1 LEVVL
6 TSFHSVTPYIIS
18 EYEPEVILIFDSHL
32 DNYLATGVD
41 GTLRAL
47 IYRLPDLHK
56 YAVLRPSAH
65 VLMRE
70 LNPNSLIYL
79 VIPECCYREVIR
91 ERFGVEVGDEKFERV
106 SSYMAR
112 FINEILKIEVVFIPP
127 QDVKVLLDELRG
139 SVLAIDI
146 DVDYLA
152 EFSNECY
159 TPPPGGPGKCNI
171 GTLESILG
179 LIKELNPPLITIS
192 EFTLRAL
199 SDSRSHLTSLIKKL
213 RSLGY
218 RVRRGY
224 LVPSD
229 REAMKAIDM
238 SHRAFQAIKHATS
251 DLIRAYQEN
260 ANQNAE
266 ILEALDS
273 VTLSIFLRFYGHLI
287 KEDRLEV

>member
-1 LEVVL
+1 LETFL
-6 TSFHSVTPYIIS
+6 TSFHSATPYIIN
-18 EYEPEVILIFDSHL
+18 EYEPGAILIFDSHL

-70 LNPNSLIYL
+70 LNPDSLIYL
-79 VIPECCYREVIR
+79 VIPECCYREIIR
-91 ERFGVEVGDEKFERV
+91 ERLGVEVGDEKFERV

-112 FINEILKIEVVFIPP
+112 FINEILNIEVIFIPP

-159 TPPPGGPGKCNI
+159 TSPPGGPGKCNI

-199 SDSRSHLTSLIKKL
+199 SDSRSYLNSLIKKL
-213 RSLGY
+213 RRLGY
-218 RVRRGY
+218 RIRRGY

-238 SHRAFQAIKHATS
+238 SHRVFKAIEHTTS
-251 DLIRAYQEN
+251 HLTRAYLGSTDQI
-260 ANQNAE
+260 AH

-273 VTLSIFLRFYGHLI
+273 VALSIFLEFYGHLI
-287 KEDRLEV
+287 KEDKV

>member
-1 LEVVL
+1 LETFL
-6 TSFHSVTPYIIS
+6 TSFHSATPYIIN
-18 EYEPEVILIFDSHL
+18 EYEPEAILIFDSHL
-32 DNYLATGVD
+32 DNYLATGVN

-79 VIPECCYREVIR
+79 VIPECCYREIIR

-106 SSYMAR
+106 SSYMVR
-112 FINEILKIEVVFIPP
+112 FINEILNIEIIFIPP

-159 TPPPGGPGKCNI
+159 TSPPGGPGKCNI

-179 LIKELNPPLITIS
+179 LIKELDPLLITIS

-199 SDSRSHLTSLIKKL
+199 SDSRSHLNSLIKKL

-218 RVRRGY
+218 RIRRGY

-238 SHRAFQAIKHATS
+238 SHRVFKAIEHAKSHLT
-251 DLIRAYQEN
+251 RAYLGSADQI
-260 ANQNAE
+260 AQM
-266 ILEALDS
+266 LEALDS
-273 VTLSIFLRFYGHLI
+273 VALGIFLKFYGHLI
-287 KEDRLEV
+287 KEDKF

>member
-1 LEVVL
+1 METFL
-6 TSFHSVTPYIIS
+6 TSFHSATPYIIN
-18 EYEPEVILIFDSHL
+18 EYEPEAILIFDSHL
-32 DNYLATGVD
+32 DNYLATGVN

-79 VIPECCYREVIR
+79 VIPECCYREIIR
-91 ERFGVEVGDEKFERV
+91 ERFGVKVGDEKFERV

-112 FINEILKIEVVFIPP
+112 FINEILNIEIIFIPP

-159 TPPPGGPGKCNI
+159 TSPPGGPGKCNI

-179 LIKELNPPLITIS
+179 VIKELNPPLITIS

-199 SDSRSHLTSLIKKL
+199 SDSRSHLNSLIKML
-213 RSLGY
+213 RRLGY
-218 RVRRGY
+218 RIRLGY

-238 SHRAFQAIKHATS
+238 SHRVFKAIEHAKS
-251 DLIRAYQEN
+251 HLARAYLGSADQI
-260 ANQNAE
+260 AQM
-266 ILEALDS
+266 LEALDS
-273 VTLSIFLRFYGHLI
+273 VALGIFLEFYGHLI
-287 KEDRLEV
+287 KEDKL